1 MLMALTLLN
10 WILVL
15 RFLLADIGE
24 AWYIESNDDVA
35 DKSDITE
42 DIITQTFVSHLWGT
56 NDGNI
61 GKNADIQV
69 HIVLNDLDFWD
80 WDTDSLTAEAIDAG
94 GRWGVE
100 LSFSGPGYANGLT
113 GTWAEDV
120 GSSTDIYFDKETT
133 IWLEKQENW
142 DKVTSGT
149 NYSNTAIESLETLR
163 YLFGDTDENDD
174 LLQFTTADGLG
185 VDVL

>member
-1 MLMALTLLN
+1 M
-10 WILVL
+10 
-15 RFLLADIGE
+15 ADIGE
-24 AWYIESNDDVA
+24 ARYIESNDDVA

-42 DIITQTFVSHLWGT
+42 DIITQTFVSHILGT

-61 GKNADIQV
+61 GKDADIQV
-69 HIVLNDLDFWD
+69 HIVLNDRDFWD
-80 WDTDSLTAEAIDAG
+80 WDADSLTAEMIDAG

-100 LSFSGPGYANGLT
+100 FYFIGPGYMNGLPGPT
-113 GTWAEDV
+113 TANRTL
-120 GSSTDIYFDKETT
+120 SHADIYFDKETT

-149 NYSNTAIESLETLR
+149 NYSNSAIESLETLR

-185 VDVL
+185 VEVL